1 MSWQYDS
8 RVKIKKVS
16 IDSKDTRSLVVSD
29 IHLRLPKTDE
39 LMAIEQ
45 SLVERISKLNK
56 YKHAVLVLNGD
67 VFEMWEQTSQSAQ
80 EIIDAYQDLTK
91 AIAEFANTK
100 GHTVY
105 FTVGNHDEKIN
116 QDKSYL
122 KSIQKSW
129 HATVCDKLL
138 MSFENT
144 TIMFEHGHEY
154 DPYNQSSTGGATHG
168 RELVQKTLPKLQKNM
183 PTLFNGINDVINRGY
198 LPSFVLSGLVYGL
211 IVRFVFPLTLVVTL
225 ALYFTSGDKRLI
237 WAFLLVWLMTLF
249 VIVVVDSLLR
259 FIAHRA
265 LGGGSHFMKNID
277 KSEKKTHYD
286 YLALG
291 HTHLGGVWDE
301 EGYVYANSGCNDR
314 VALERIGWLGVMKF
328 DYFLKLGGLEID
340 FSKKRPLSYH
350 QELRPLVK

>member
-1 MSWQYDS
+1 M
-8 RVKIKKVS
+8 KIIKVS
-16 IDSKDTRSLVVSD
+16 IDTKSTRGLVLSD

-39 LMAIEQ
+39 LAAIEQ
-45 SLVERISKLNK
+45 SLVERIKRLNK
-56 YKHAVLVLNGD
+56 HKHAVLVLNGD

-80 EIIDAYQDLTK
+80 EIIDSYKDLTA
-91 AIAEFANTK
+91 AITAFARIST
-100 GHTVY
+100 HTVY

-116 QDKSYL
+116 QERSYL
-122 KSIQKSW
+122 RSIQKSW
-129 HATVCDKLL
+129 HATVCDKVL
-138 MSFENT
+138 MSFEDT

-154 DPYNQSSTGGATHG
+154 DPYNQSSNGGATHG

-183 PTLFNGINDVINRGY
+183 PSLFSGINDVINRGY

-211 IVRFVFPLTLVVTL
+211 IIRFVFPISFVATLGL
-225 ALYFTSGDKRLI
+225 FIRSGDIRFI
-237 WAFLLVWLMTLF
+237 WAFLLVWLMALF

-265 LGGGSHFMKNID
+265 LGGGSHFMKNIE
-277 KSEKKTHYD
+277 KTEKKTHYD

-301 EGYVYANSGCNDR
+301 KGFVYANSGCNDR

-328 DYFLKLGGLEID
+328 DYYLKLGGLDID

-350 QELRPLVK
+350 QELRPLLK